1 MDIATQERPE
11 TLTIEKILEQAH
23 DRARR
28 QGASYAGALL
38 PTEAWQLVQRHPKAR
53 LVDVRTREEWHLVGT
68 APSSLLIEWRTYPA
82 MERNPRFL
90 DELTARAALDEL
102 VILLC
107 RSAVRSHEAAE
118 FLTKRGYQHAF
129 NVLEGFEG
137 DKNELGQRG
146 ITGWKMRGLPWSQ

>member
-23 DRARR
+23 DRARL

-68 APSSLLIEWRTYPA
+68 APSSLLIEWRTYPD
-82 MERNPRFL
+82 MERNPSFL
-90 DELTARAALDEL
+90 DELKSRVAPDEL
-102 VILLC
+102 VLLLC